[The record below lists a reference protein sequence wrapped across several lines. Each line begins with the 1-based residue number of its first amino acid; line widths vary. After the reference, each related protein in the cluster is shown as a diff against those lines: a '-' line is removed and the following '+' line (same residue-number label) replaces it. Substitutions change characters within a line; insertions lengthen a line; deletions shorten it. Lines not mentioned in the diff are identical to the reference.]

1 MAKKSLNIIYSG
13 TQHVFEYNAGT
24 ECEAFMQTIKGFFQ
38 LGDSNIHLTNPE
50 TRNVVIL
57 SSNLADATTVILH
70 AATHPEPDI
79 EEHDNTEDESTTSE
93 YGETSVSWPGSSEHS
108 SHEGDLKENT
118 KEKYEDEGQMETVTK
133 RQRLISSS
141 SSEIFSHIPCP
152 PLPPPRYRCV
162 HGDGIPI
169 PPPPVGRKVRL
180 NPNTK

>member
-79 EEHDNTEDESTTSE
+79 EEHDDDTTDSES
-93 YGETSVSWPGSSEHS
+93 GESITWGASPKSS
-108 SHEGDLKENT
+108 SHEDDLKENT
-118 KEKYEDEGQMETVTK
+118 EEYQDEGKMETVTK

-141 SSEIFSHIPCP
+141 SSEIVSRVPRP
-152 PLPPPRYRCV
+152 PSPPPRYRCV
-162 HGDGIPI
+162 HSDGTPI
-169 PPPPVGRKVRL
+169 PPPPVALKVQL
-180 NPNTK
+180 SPNKKW